1 MLLEYVNYARESDA
15 YIESAD
21 FIGEHLSYDLSN
33 LEFRFIK
40 FIKCKFERCDFSNS
54 DFLET
59 EFLNCNFSGCSFN
72 NGGWKRS
79 RIISCNG
86 DREILIKADLKK
98 STFLTVR
105 FAMLILPVRFLMTV
119 E

>member
-40 FIKCKFERCDFSNS
+40 FIKCKFERCDFSDS

-86 DREILIKADLKK
+86 DRGNFNPV
-98 STFLTVR
+98 SYTHLT
-105 FAMLILPVRFLMTV
+105 LPTT
-119 E
+119 

>member
-54 DFLET
+54 D
-59 EFLNCNFSGCSFN
+59 
-72 NGGWKRS
+72 
-79 RIISCNG
+79 
-86 DREILIKADLKK
+86 
-98 STFLTVR
+98 
-105 FAMLILPVRFLMTV
+105 
-119 E
+119 

>member
-40 FIKCKFERCDFSNS
+40 FIKCKFERCDFLTAI
-54 DFLET
+54 FLK
-59 EFLNCNFSGCSFN
+59 LNF
-72 NGGWKRS
+72 
-79 RIISCNG
+79 
-86 DREILIKADLKK
+86 
-98 STFLTVR
+98 
-105 FAMLILPVRFLMTV
+105 
-119 E
+119 